1 MILLCMVAIS
11 NPAAEYRRAYG
22 HRLMVLA
29 KLKSSTPECNE
40 FCRIRSVET
49 MSAGLWLSATFLDG
63 SIQRFSPETIRPA
76 TLEEEL
82 IVKSIQCPTTA
93 SEKEAEQG

>member
-1 MILLCMVAIS
+1 
-11 NPAAEYRRAYG
+11 
-22 HRLMVLA
+22 
-29 KLKSSTPECNE
+29 
-40 FCRIRSVET
+40 